1 MYVFAEPYEE
11 SEIDAIQTGE
21 YIQALRLAEERAKA
35 DTEAEKEKAELAE
48 IGEQPPEENP
58 SGESV
63 SSVSTSEPASEDEEG
78 SSEIDVQKINDPDR
92 ELLAMVLRTQNFIN
106 GTRVTTPPTP
116 TIHDKWEI
124 TYTFETYPPD
134 RAKRLYQMCQERR
147 RKALD
152 EEFREQALEG
162 NENAQKAKEW
172 SRGFLMHL
180 KELSARGKKWREEF
194 ETTAGAKDKVVWRQG
209 QPPSRYGNMA
219 WQTNNQETSTES
231 EEQKDTNRID

>member
-21 YIQALRLAEERAKA
+21 YIQALRLAEERARA
-35 DTEAEKEKAELAE
+35 NTEKTELAKT
-48 IGEQPPEENP
+48 GDQPPEETP
-58 SGESV
+58 SEESV
-63 SSVSTSEPASEDEEG
+63 SPSEPASEDEEG

-106 GTRVTTPPTP
+106 GTRVMTPPTP

-194 ETTAGAKDKVVWRQG
+194 EATAGAKDKVVWKQG

-219 WQTNNQETSTES
+219 WQTNNQETSKES
-231 EEQKDTNRID
+231 EDQKDTLA